1 MLLPCPL
8 CGKEVEITESPCP
21 SWFDE
26 SGSTKLLKIHCREV
40 CGVYE
45 ADGTLSEFADS
56 LDEGEKA
63 FVSRATRLLKDNDG
77 WVIHT
82 ADGVKSLLQ
91 KRRFAATA
99 CVVRGLREVRL
110 EHAGGFDGGNM
121 LFIVDTREGRFTMRV
136 HSSRTDVDAL
146 RSQLFWL
153 TALRKEA
160 NLEVPEPVPA
170 PDGSLFQPI
179 SLKDSDERRF
189 CVLFRWMEGERF
201 EYIPE
206 EKRTPAMIE
215 NYGEFVARLHQQ
227 AESFIVPKWFRA
239 SRRDREGFRQQLE
252 SSFKEQW
259 LELGKDLSESELAKY
274 KEIGLKV
281 LQTMDEMGEGSEV
294 FGLCHN
300 DIAAWNVLFHGD
312 QPRLIDFQNWGYGY
326 YLADMLRAMHLA
338 LKPSQY
344 ETFLRGY
351 QCVRPLP
358 ERFAER
364 SEIFMAGHRVS
375 PHWF

>member
-1 MLLPCPL
+1 
-8 CGKEVEITESPCP
+8 
-21 SWFDE
+21 
-26 SGSTKLLKIHCREV
+26 
-40 CGVYE
+40 
-45 ADGTLSEFADS
+45 
-56 LDEGEKA
+56 
-63 FVSRATRLLKDNDG
+63 
-77 WVIHT
+77 
-82 ADGVKSLLQ
+82 
-91 KRRFAATA
+91 
-99 CVVRGLREVRL
+99 
-110 EHAGGFDGGNM
+110 M
-121 LFIVDTREGRFTMRV
+121 LFIVDAMEGRFTMRV

-160 NLEVPEPVPA
+160 DLEVPEPVPA

-189 CVLFRWMEGERF
+189 CVLFRWMESERF

-215 NYGEFVARLHQQ
+215 NYGEFVARLHRQ
-227 AESFIVPKWFRA
+227 AESFIVPKWFKA

-252 SSFKEQW
+252 SGFKEQW
-259 LELGKDLSESELAKY
+259 LELGKDLSESELEKY

-351 QCVRPLP
+351 QRVRPLP

-364 SEIFMAGHRVS
+364 SEIFMAGHGVS
-375 PHWF
+375 RHWF